1 MSNFKSLLRFSFVIS
16 VLLLQACTTAHYN
29 KALEQP
35 LSAQL
40 TRTTSSH
47 NELINLP
54 TPSGKI
60 PVSVYNFRDQT
71 GQYKQQTGVS
81 SFSTAVT
88 QGATSILL
96 QALKDSKW
104 FAPMEREGLQNLL
117 TERKIIRATLKNNGN
132 NDSKQ
137 DIPPLKFSN
146 ILLEGGITGY
156 DSNIQTG
163 GLGAK
168 YFGIGAD
175 SKYRVDQ
182 VTVHIRAINILS
194 GEILSTVSA
203 TKSILSKEVHAGVFR
218 FVGFKELFETETG
231 LTTNE
236 PAVLCVTGAIEK
248 AVSALVIEG
257 ILNNHWSTN
266 NITFNDHESVK
277 LYLKQKKDRQLTFIE
292 LAKLNNIID
301 EDTD

>member
-1 MSNFKSLLRFSFVIS
+1 MFNLKYIYRYSFMASI
-16 VLLLQACTTAHYN
+16 LLLQACTTAHYN
-29 KALEQP
+29 NTFEQP

-40 TRTTSSH
+40 TRITSSH
-47 NELINLP
+47 IDLINLP
-54 TPSGKI
+54 IPSGKI
-60 PVSVYNFRDQT
+60 PVSVYSFRDQT
-71 GQYKQQTGVS
+71 GQYKQPTGVS

-88 QGATSILL
+88 QGATSILI

-117 TERKIIRATLKNNGN
+117 TERKIIRATLKNNKN
-132 NDSKQ
+132 NPQ
-137 DIPPLKFSN
+137 PDIPPLKFSN

-163 GLGAK
+163 GIGVK

-175 SKYRVDQ
+175 TKYRVDQ
-182 VTVHIRAINILS
+182 VTVHMRAIDILT
-194 GEILSTVSA
+194 GEILSTIST
-203 TKSILSKEVHAGVFR
+203 TKSILSREVHTGIFR
-218 FVGFKELFETETG
+218 FVSFKRLFETESG

-248 AVSALVIEG
+248 AVTGLVIEG

-266 NITFNDHESVK
+266 NISFNNHPSVK
-277 LYLKQKKDRQLTFIE
+277 SYLQQKKVRQLTIVE
-292 LAKLNNIID
+292 LTKLNDATD
-301 EDTD
+301 EEFN

>member
-1 MSNFKSLLRFSFVIS
+1 MLLLKSLYRFSLIS
-16 VLLLQACTTAHYN
+16 AAILLQACTTAHYDD
-29 KALEQP
+29 ALRQP
-35 LSAQL
+35 IQAQL
-40 TRTTSSH
+40 TRITTSH
-47 NELINLP
+47 NELISLP
-54 TPSGKI
+54 KPSGKI
-60 PVSVYNFRDQT
+60 PVSVYGFRDQT

-104 FAPMEREGLQNLL
+104 FSPMEREGLQNLL
-117 TERKIIRATLKNNGN
+117 TERKIVRATLKNNN
-132 NDSKQ
+132 TQQ

-168 YFGIGAD
+168 YFGIGLD
-175 SKYRVDQ
+175 TKYRVDQ
-182 VTVHIRAINILS
+182 VTVHIRAIDILS

-203 TKSILSKEVHAGVFR
+203 TKSVLSREVHAGVFR
-218 FVGFKELFETETG
+218 FVSFKKLFETESG

-248 AVSALVIEG
+248 AVSGLVIEG

-266 NITFNDHESVK
+266 DLDFNDHKSV
-277 LYLKQKKDRQLTFIE
+277 LSYLKQKKNRQLTFAE
-292 LAKLNNIID
+292 LSKLNEVFDNQ
-301 EDTD
+301 

>member
-1 MSNFKSLLRFSFVIS
+1 MLKNKTIAKYLIITISLSSI
-16 VLLLQACTTAHYN
+16 QACTTPHYN
-29 KALEQP
+29 EALEEP

-47 NELINLP
+47 DDLINLP

-60 PVSVYNFRDQT
+60 PVSVYSFRDQT

-104 FAPMEREGLQNLL
+104 FKPMEREGLQNLL
-117 TERKIIRATLKNNGN
+117 TERKIIRATIKKN
-132 NDSKQ
+132 DPQQQ

-168 YFGIGAD
+168 YFGIGID

-203 TKSILSKEVHAGVFR
+203 TKSILSREVHAGVFR
-218 FVGFKELFETETG
+218 FVSFKRLFESEG
-231 LTTNE
+231 GVTTNE

-257 ILNNHWSTN
+257 ILNNHWSA
-266 NITFNDHESVK
+266 NIINFKKHKSVK
-277 LYLKQKKDRQLTFIE
+277 SYLEQKKDRQLTFTE
-292 LAKLNNIID
+292 LSTLNEALDND
-301 EDTD
+301 NE

>member
-1 MSNFKSLLRFSFVIS
+1 MLNFKYIYRYIFSLLAASF
-16 VLLLQACTTAHYN
+16 LQACTTPHYN
-29 KALEQP
+29 EALEEP
-35 LSAQL
+35 LAAQL
-40 TRTTSSH
+40 TRSTSSYKD
-47 NELINLP
+47 LISLP

-60 PVSVYNFRDQT
+60 PVSVYGFRDKT
-71 GQYKQQTGVS
+71 GQYKQQPGVS

-104 FAPMEREGLQNLL
+104 FKPMEREGLQNLL
-117 TERKIIRATLKNNGN
+117 TERKIIRATLKNNN
-132 NDSKQ
+132 NSQQ

-163 GLGAK
+163 GFGAK
-168 YFGIGAD
+168 YFGVGMD
-175 SKYRVDQ
+175 TKYRVDQ
-182 VTVHIRAINILS
+182 VTVHIRAIDILS

-203 TKSILSKEVHAGVFR
+203 TKSVLSREVHAGVFR
-218 FVGFKELFETETG
+218 FVSFKRLFESEG
-231 LTTNE
+231 GVTTNE

-266 NITFNDHESVK
+266 IINFKKHKSVK
-277 LYLKQKKDRQLTFIE
+277 SYLTQKKDRQLTFSE
-292 LAKLNNIID
+292 LVKLNELSDDDIY
-301 EDTD
+301 

>member
-1 MSNFKSLLRFSFVIS
+1 MNIKYFYRYIFIVFA
-16 VLLLQACTTAHYN
+16 LLLQACTTAHYDELIE
-29 KALEQP
+29 KP

-47 NELINLP
+47 KELLNLP
-54 TPSGKI
+54 GPTGKI
-60 PVSVYNFRDQT
+60 AVSVYSFRDQT

-104 FAPMEREGLQNLL
+104 FTPMEREGLQNLL
-117 TERKIIRATLKNNGN
+117 TERKIIRATLKN
-132 NDSKQ
+132 SATQQ

-168 YFGIGAD
+168 YFGIGVD

-182 VTVHIRAINILS
+182 VTVHIRAIDILT
-194 GEILSTVSA
+194 GEVLSSVSA
-203 TKSILSKEVHAGVFR
+203 TKSILSKEVHSGVFR
-218 FVGFKELFETETG
+218 FIGFKKLFETETG

-248 AVSALVIEG
+248 AVSSLIIEG
-257 ILNNHWSTN
+257 ILNKHWTTDDSAFKKH
-266 NITFNDHESVK
+266 ISVK
-277 LYLKQKKDRQLTFIE
+277 NYLEQKQNRPLTFTEIT
-292 LAKLNNIID
+292 KLNEVDN
-301 EDTD
+301 EDFN

>member
-1 MSNFKSLLRFSFVIS
+1 MLKLKSIYRFIFIVAI
-16 VLLLQACTTAHYN
+16 LLLQACTTAHY
-29 KALEQP
+29 KEEIEEP
-35 LSAQL
+35 LAAQL

-47 NELINLP
+47 NDLVNLP

-60 PVSVYNFRDQT
+60 PVSVYGFRDQT

-104 FAPMEREGLQNLL
+104 FTPMEREGLQNLL
-117 TERKIIRATLKNNGN
+117 TERKIIRATLKN
-132 NDSKQ
+132 DSSPQ
-137 DIPPLKFSN
+137 NDIPPLKFSN

-168 YFGIGAD
+168 YFGIGMD
-175 SKYRVDQ
+175 TKYRVDQ
-182 VTVHIRAINILS
+182 VTVHLRAIDILS

-203 TKSILSKEVHAGVFR
+203 TKSVLSREVHAGVFR
-218 FVGFKELFETETG
+218 FVSFKRLFESEG
-231 LTTNE
+231 GVTTNE
-236 PAVLCVTGAIEK
+236 PVVLCVTGAIEK

-257 ILNNHWSTN
+257 ILNNHWSTSN
-266 NITFNDHESVK
+266 PAFNQHKSV
-277 LYLKQKKDRQLTFIE
+277 LSYLAQKKDRQLTFNE
-292 LAKLNNIID
+292 MTKLNELSDDDHN
-301 EDTD
+301 

>member
-1 MSNFKSLLRFSFVIS
+1 MLNLKYIDRFSFIAS
-16 VLLLQACTTAHYN
+16 FLLLQACSTAQYN
-29 KALEQP
+29 EAIEYP

-47 NELINLP
+47 NDLINLP

-60 PVSVYNFRDQT
+60 PVSVYGFRDQT

-88 QGATSILL
+88 QGATSILI

-104 FAPMEREGLQNLL
+104 FVPMEREGLQNLL
-117 TERKIIRATLKNNGN
+117 TERKIIRSTLKNNN
-132 NDSKQ
+132 NNPQQ
-137 DIPPLKFSN
+137 DISPLKFSN

-163 GLGAK
+163 GLGIK

-175 SKYRVDQ
+175 TKYRVDQ
-182 VTVHIRAINILS
+182 VTVHIRAIDTLT
-194 GEILSTVSA
+194 GEILSTLSA
-203 TKSILSKEVHAGVFR
+203 TKSVLSREIHSGVFR
-218 FVGFKELFETETG
+218 FVSFKRLFEAESG

-248 AVSALVIEG
+248 AVTGLIIEG

-266 NITFNDHESVK
+266 NAAFNEHESVK
-277 LYLKQKKDRQLTFIE
+277 SYLKQKKDRQLTFTE
-292 LAKLNNIID
+292 LAKLNNAID
-301 EDTD
+301 EDFD